1 MQSRRAAI
9 SCANWYQ
16 ALALRLF
23 FIRVR
28 GEPGNEASVCVH
40 VCVCVRGVYLCTCVC
55 VYMCVCG
62 VCVCT
67 CVCVYMCVCVCVCVR
82 VCVLQLFLPLQCT
95 SSPLSPDPSTRTIHR
110 LNPSLSSLPSL
121 SSFSPLI
128 PSFSFLRHLS
138 VHSPSF
144 IPSSLPSFH
153 SPSLL
158 SLPPPLTARWCP
170 LYNASS
176 GHTNFK
182 RIKEENKRT

>member
-1 MQSRRAAI
+1 M
-9 SCANWYQ
+9 
-16 ALALRLF
+16 
-23 FIRVR
+23 
-28 GEPGNEASVCVH
+28 CVH
-40 VCVCVRGVYLCTCVC
+40 VCVWCVC
-55 VYMCVCG
+55 VC
-62 VCVCT
+62 
-67 CVCVYMCVCVCVCVR
+67 CVCVWCVCVCVCV
-82 VCVLQLFLPLQCT
+82 LQWLLPLQCT

-121 SSFSPLI
+121 SSSSFSPSI
-128 PSFSFLRHLS
+128 PSFSFLRRLS
-138 VHSPSF
+138 MHSLSF

-158 SLPPPLTARWCP
+158 PLPPPLTARRCP

>member
-1 MQSRRAAI
+1 M
-9 SCANWYQ
+9 CA
-16 ALALRLF
+16 
-23 FIRVR
+23 RVW
-28 GEPGNEASVCVH
+28 
-40 VCVCVRGVYLCTCVC
+40 
-55 VYMCVCG
+55 VCG
-62 VCVCT
+62 VCVC
-67 CVCVYMCVCVCVCVR
+67 CVCVGMCVCVCV
-82 VCVLQLFLPLQCT
+82 LQLLLPLQCT

-121 SSFSPLI
+121 SSSSFSPSI

-138 VHSPSF
+138 MHSPSF

-158 SLPPPLTARWCP
+158 PLPPPLTARRCP